1 MVTVKYSLT
10 DFVYIAVKV
19 IVSNAAVQNDTDYC
33 KWLRYKTDN
42 CLFIKYSIMKMEMK
56 QTILLDSFEVVN
68 AGNWRFV
75 RYF

>member
-1 MVTVKYSLT
+1 M
-10 DFVYIAVKV
+10 YIAVKV
-19 IVSNAAVQNDTDYC
+19 IVSNAAVQNDTDYG
-33 KWLRYKTDN
+33 KWLRYKTEN